1 MACCVLKSQTKI
13 EKRCFFIGF
22 IVLKNLLR
30 KKTKETVKQEL
41 LNSVM
46 ENNEMEEP
54 GLGKTANATKDTAEA
69 IKIIQRYEEIIKIQN
84 KKFINFAGKQG

>member
-41 LNSVM
+41 LNSLM

-54 GLGKTANATKDTAEA
+54 GLGETANATKDIAEA
-69 IKIIQRYEEIIKIQN
+69 IKIIQRY
-84 KKFINFAGKQG
+84 